1 MRKESAPP
9 SIDLSGESVHWDFR
23 DAMSYGDY
31 LHLADL
37 LGCQQPLTE
46 EHDEMLFI
54 TIHQASELW
63 IKLCLHEI
71 GGAIRQIRAGELG
84 PAFKMM
90 ARIAR
95 VQANLI
101 QSWEILS
108 TMTPFDYS
116 SFRAALG
123 KSSGFQSFQYRM
135 LEFRLGNKNPPTA
148 RVFDAHP
155 ASAAAVAAALAEPS
169 IYDESL
175 ALLARRG
182 FPIPEDKLAR
192 DFSQPYISD
201 PRVTDAWRLVYRDVE
216 KHWDLYE
223 LAEKLVD
230 VEYRFH
236 LWRYSHMKTV
246 ERILGAKPG
255 TGGTS
260 GVGYLKKALDLRFY
274 PELWDVR
281 TEIRTSQFGPAP
293 RQSGGGGSA
302 SQHIRVL
309 NGGYHSIT

>member
-1 MRKESAPP
+1 MQKGNPP
-9 SIDLSGESVHWDFR
+9 HSVDLSGEPVHWDFR
-23 DAMSYGDY
+23 EAMSYGDY
-31 LHLADL
+31 LRLQDL
-37 LGCQQPLTE
+37 LSCQHPLTDK
-46 EHDEMLFI
+46 HDETLFI
-54 TIHQASELW
+54 VIHQASELW

-71 GGAIRQIRAGELG
+71 VGAIRQIRADELG

-123 KSSGFQSFQYRM
+123 KASGFQSFQYRT
-135 LEFRLGNKNPPTA
+135 LEFRLGNKNRQMA
-148 RVFDAHP
+148 RVFESNP
-155 ASAAAVAAALAEPS
+155 AITALVQAALDEPS
-169 IYDESL
+169 IYDEAL

-182 FPIPEDKLAR
+182 FAIPQEKLVR
-192 DFSQPYISD
+192 DFSQPYESD
-201 PRVTDAWRLVYRDVE
+201 PRVTDAWRQVYRDAE
-216 KHWDLYE
+216 THWELYE

-246 ERILGAKPG
+246 ERIVGAKPG

-260 GVGYLKKALDLRFY
+260 GVSYLKKALDLRFY

-281 TEIRTSQFGPAP
+281 TEI
-293 RQSGGGGSA
+293 
-302 SQHIRVL
+302 
-309 NGGYHSIT
+309 

>member
-1 MRKESAPP
+1 MHTDPAPP
-9 SIDLSGESVHWDFR
+9 SVDLSGEPVHWDFR
-23 DAMSYGDY
+23 EAMSYGDY
-31 LHLADL
+31 LRLGDL
-37 LGCQQPLTE
+37 LSCQQPLTA

-54 TIHQASELW
+54 IIHQASELW

-71 GGAIRQIRAGELG
+71 TRAIHQVRTDELG

-90 ARIAR
+90 ARVAR
-95 VQANLI
+95 VQSNLI

-116 SFRAALG
+116 SFRSALG

-135 LEFRLGNKNPPTA
+135 LEFRLGNKNRYTA
-148 RVFDAHP
+148 RVFDADP
-155 ASAAAVAAALAEPS
+155 AIASTVAAALREPS

-175 ALLARRG
+175 ALLSRRG
-182 FPIPEDKLAR
+182 FPVPQEKLVR
-192 DFSQPYISD
+192 DFAEPYVAD
-201 PRVTDAWRLVYRDVE
+201 PRVTDAWRLVYQDVE
-216 KHWDLYE
+216 RHWDLYE

-260 GVGYLKKALDLRFY
+260 GVSYLRKALDLRFY

-281 TEIRTSQFGPAP
+281 TEI
-293 RQSGGGGSA
+293 
-302 SQHIRVL
+302 
-309 NGGYHSIT
+309 

>member
-1 MRKESAPP
+1 MQKAPP
-9 SIDLSGESVHWDFR
+9 HSVDLSGEAVHWDFR
-23 DAMSYGDY
+23 GAMSYGDY
-31 LHLADL
+31 LRLSDL
-37 LGCQQPLTE
+37 LACQKPLTA
-46 EHDEMLFI
+46 EHDETLFI
-54 TIHQASELW
+54 VIHQASELW

-71 GGAIRQIRAGELG
+71 AGAIRQIRAGELG

-90 ARIAR
+90 SRIAR

-116 SFRAALG
+116 SFRSALG

-135 LEFRLGNKNPPTA
+135 LEFRLGNKNREMA
-148 RVFDAHP
+148 RVFEAHP
-155 ASAAAVAAALAEPS
+155 DIAAEVTAALVEPS

-182 FPIPEDKLAR
+182 LAIPEDKLAR
-192 DFSQPYISD
+192 DFAEPYVSD
-201 PRVTDAWRLVYRDVE
+201 PRVTGAWRLVYRDVE

-260 GVGYLKKALDLRFY
+260 GVPYLKKALDLRFY

-281 TEIRTSQFGPAP
+281 TEI
-293 RQSGGGGSA
+293 
-302 SQHIRVL
+302 
-309 NGGYHSIT
+309 

>member
-1 MRKESAPP
+1 MQTDPLPP
-9 SIDLSGESVHWDFR
+9 AIDLSAESVHWDFR
-23 DAMSYGDY
+23 EAMSYGDY
-31 LHLADL
+31 LRLGDL
-37 LGCQQPLTE
+37 LACQHPLSR
-46 EHDEMLFI
+46 EHDETLFI
-54 TIHQASELW
+54 IIHQTSELW

-71 GGAIRQIRAGELG
+71 TAAIRQIREGELG

-90 ARIAR
+90 ARVAR

-135 LEFRLGNKNPPTA
+135 LEFRLGNKNPQAA
-148 RVFDAHP
+148 RVFEAHP
-155 ASAAAVAAALAEPS
+155 EIAREVDAALREPS

-175 ALLARRG
+175 ALLARRN
-182 FPIPEDKLAR
+182 FSIPEDKLSR
-192 DFSQPYISD
+192 DFAQPYVAD
-201 PRVTDAWRLVYRDVE
+201 PRVTDAWRKVYRDVE
-216 KHWDLYE
+216 QHWELYE

-236 LWRYSHMKTV
+236 LWRFSHMKTV
-246 ERILGAKPG
+246 ERILGAKRG

-260 GVGYLKKALDLRFY
+260 GVAYLRKALDLRFY

-281 TEIRTSQFGPAP
+281 TDI
-293 RQSGGGGSA
+293 
-302 SQHIRVL
+302 
-309 NGGYHSIT
+309 

>member
-1 MRKESAPP
+1 MQTDSSPP
-9 SIDLSGESVHWDFR
+9 SIDLSTESVHWDFR
-23 DAMSYGDY
+23 EAMSYGDY
-31 LHLADL
+31 LRLGEL
-37 LGCQQPLTE
+37 LSCQQPLTR
-46 EHDEMLFI
+46 EHDETLFI
-54 TIHQASELW
+54 IIHQTSELW

-71 GGAIRQIRAGELG
+71 SAAIRQIRSGELG
-84 PAFKMM
+84 LAFKMM
-90 ARIAR
+90 ARVAR

-116 SFRAALG
+116 SFRSALG
-123 KSSGFQSFQYRM
+123 KSSGFQSYQYRM
-135 LEFRLGNKNPPTA
+135 LEFRLGNKNAQAA
-148 RVFDAHP
+148 RVFEAHP
-155 ASAAAVAAALAEPS
+155 TIAKDVGAALTEPS

-182 FPIPEDKLAR
+182 FPVPEDKLTR
-192 DFSQPYISD
+192 DFSQPYVSD

-236 LWRYSHMKTV
+236 LWRFSHMKTV
-246 ERILGAKPG
+246 ERILGAKRG

-260 GVGYLKKALDLRFY
+260 GVGYLRKALELRFY

-281 TEIRTSQFGPAP
+281 TDI
-293 RQSGGGGSA
+293 
-302 SQHIRVL
+302 
-309 NGGYHSIT
+309 

>member
-1 MRKESAPP
+1 MQKNPP
-9 SIDLSGESVHWDFR
+9 PPAVDLSGEPVHWDFR
-23 DAMSYGDY
+23 QAMSYGDY
-31 LHLADL
+31 LRLGDL
-37 LGCQQPLTE
+37 LSCQQPLTS
-46 EHDEMLFI
+46 EHDETLFI

-71 GGAIRQIRAGELG
+71 AGAIRQIRADELG

-90 ARIAR
+90 ARVAR

-116 SFRAALG
+116 SFRSALG

-135 LEFRLGNKNPPTA
+135 LEFRLGNKNRQSA
-148 RVFDAHP
+148 RVFDANP
-155 ASAAAVAAALAEPS
+155 AIAATVAAALTEPS

-175 ALLARRG
+175 SLLARRG
-182 FPIPEDKLAR
+182 FPVPEEKLAR
-192 DFSQPYISD
+192 DFSEPYASD

-216 KHWDLYE
+216 QHWDLYE

-246 ERILGAKPG
+246 ERILGAGPG

-260 GVGYLKKALDLRFY
+260 GVSYLKKALDLRFY

-281 TEIRTSQFGPAP
+281 TEI
-293 RQSGGGGSA
+293 
-302 SQHIRVL
+302 
-309 NGGYHSIT
+309 

>member
-1 MRKESAPP
+1 MQKAPP
-9 SIDLSGESVHWDFR
+9 HAVDLSGEAVHWDFR
-23 DAMSYGDY
+23 EAMSYGDY
-31 LHLADL
+31 LRLGDL
-37 LGCQQPLTE
+37 LACQRPLTG
-46 EHDEMLFI
+46 EHDETLFI
-54 TIHQASELW
+54 VIHQASELW

-71 GGAIRQIRAGELG
+71 SGAIRQIRAGELG

-90 ARIAR
+90 ARVAR

-116 SFRAALG
+116 SFRSALG
-123 KSSGFQSFQYRM
+123 KSSGFQSYQYRM
-135 LEFRLGNKNPPTA
+135 LEFRLGNKNRQMA
-148 RVFDAHP
+148 RVFEAHP
-155 ASAAAVAAALAEPS
+155 QIAAAVSAALSEPS

-182 FPIPEDKLAR
+182 LAIPEDKLVR
-192 DFSQPYISD
+192 DFAEPYIAD
-201 PRVTDAWRLVYRDVE
+201 PHVTDAWRIVYRDAD

-236 LWRYSHMKTV
+236 LWRYTHMKTV
-246 ERILGAKPG
+246 ERIVGAKPG

-260 GVGYLKKALDLRFY
+260 GVAYLRKALDLRFY

-281 TEIRTSQFGPAP
+281 TEI
-293 RQSGGGGSA
+293 
-302 SQHIRVL
+302 
-309 NGGYHSIT
+309 

>member
-1 MRKESAPP
+1 MAPRKPRTPP
-9 SIDLSGESVHWDFR
+9 PALAVDLKDEGVHWDLR

-31 LHLADL
+31 LGLKDL
-37 LGCQQPLTE
+37 LACQRPLSGA
-46 EHDEMLFI
+46 HDETLFI
-54 TIHQASELW
+54 VIHQSSELW

-71 GGAIRQIRAGELG
+71 AGAIRQIRADDLG

-95 VQANLI
+95 VQAQLI

-108 TMTPFDYS
+108 TMTPFDYA
-116 SFRAALG
+116 SFRDSLG

-135 LEFRLGNKNPPTA
+135 MEYRLGNKNA
-148 RVFDAHP
+148 AMSRVFESDP
-155 ASAAAVAAALAEPS
+155 VAAGQVRAALTEPS

-182 FPIPEDKLAR
+182 LSIPKNKLKR
-192 DFSQPYISD
+192 DFAQPYVAD
-201 PRVTDAWRLVYRDVE
+201 DRVTAAWRAVYRDAE

-230 VEYRFH
+230 LEYRFH
-236 LWRYSHMKTV
+236 LWRFSHMKTV
-246 ERILGAKPG
+246 ERIIGSKSG

-260 GVGYLKKALDLRFY
+260 GVNYLKKALDLTFY
-274 PELWDVR
+274 PELWAVR
-281 TEIRTSQFGPAP
+281 SEI
-293 RQSGGGGSA
+293 
-302 SQHIRVL
+302 
-309 NGGYHSIT
+309 